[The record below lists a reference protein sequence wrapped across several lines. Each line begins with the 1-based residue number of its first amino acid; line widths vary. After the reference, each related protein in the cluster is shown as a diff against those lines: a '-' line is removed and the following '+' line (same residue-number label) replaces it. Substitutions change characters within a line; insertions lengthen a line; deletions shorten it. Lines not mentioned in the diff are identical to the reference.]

1 MKNLSNDRVV
11 WGQEIV
17 YDVPCHVPA
26 WLGHWVSRDLVKCYF
41 EYVWASLI
49 AQLVKN
55 PPGMQEALV
64 RFLDWEDHLE
74 KDRLPTPVFL
84 GFPCGSAGNE
94 SDCNVGDLGSIPEL
108 GRSPG
113 EGKGYPFQYSGL
125 ENSRDYIVHG
135 VAKSQ
140 TGLRDFHFTSLHTC
154 KLHSEAEM
162 IH

>member
-1 MKNLSNDRVV
+1 MKNLSNNRVV

-74 KDRLPTPVFL
+74 KDRLPTPVFWSREFHGL
-84 GFPCGSAGNE
+84 YSPW
-94 SDCNVGDLGSIPEL
+94 DCKELDMTEWLSLPWVHKLHDMLCLGSSPRFLCSLNSKLNWGPEFL
-108 GRSPG
+108 TDNPESVISADL
-113 EGKGYPFQYSGL
+113 K
-125 ENSRDYIVHG
+125 
-135 VAKSQ
+135 
-140 TGLRDFHFTSLHTC
+140 
-154 KLHSEAEM
+154 
-162 IH
+162 